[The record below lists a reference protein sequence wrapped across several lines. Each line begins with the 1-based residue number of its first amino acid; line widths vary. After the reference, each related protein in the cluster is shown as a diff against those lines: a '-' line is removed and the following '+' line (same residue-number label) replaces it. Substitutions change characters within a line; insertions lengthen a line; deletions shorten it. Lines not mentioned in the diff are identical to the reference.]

1 MQGNRMPATGLLWIF
16 CFSMKM
22 LLRLQQDESL
32 GSTAPPAGKG
42 LIKPERPG
50 QTPPTSHRDAWLGQ
64 GQGARGW
71 LCSSPVTLQ
80 RRRDPGGT
88 CPSLPDAQARGL
100 VQSLPAL
107 QLGQQPLKR

>member
-1 MQGNRMPATGLLWIF
+1 MSRSVLLPHPLG
-16 CFSMKM
+16 KA
-22 LLRLQQDESL
+22 SL
-32 GSTAPPAGKG
+32 NLSGRDKRA
-42 LIKPERPG
+42 
-50 QTPPTSHRDAWLGQ
+50 PTSHRDAWLGQ

-107 QLGQQPLKR
+107 QLGQQPLKRQQKHGPRHCLPQDYHIRLTTTTAALSP